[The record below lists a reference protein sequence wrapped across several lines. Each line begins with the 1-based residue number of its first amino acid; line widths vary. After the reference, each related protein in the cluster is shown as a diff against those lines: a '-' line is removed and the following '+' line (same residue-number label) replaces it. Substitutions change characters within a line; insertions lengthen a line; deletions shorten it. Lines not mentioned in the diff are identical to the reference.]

1 MRGLNVA
8 PGQKLNSLSNSLPFL
23 CTASV
28 LFLLTLAGMNSSLA
42 QDNPP
47 ATGDA
52 AVPAVQPAP
61 GSEGAAVNAA
71 QAGKTPE
78 EIAREQAEDAAREKS
93 IAEFTQKMKDSN
105 YPALFEKAAKEFD
118 VPVDILQGI
127 SFAETR
133 WEHLQWPAGETV
145 SPENG
150 MPRPYGIMSLW
161 DNEYFGHSLLDAAK
175 LIGKDPEELKSD
187 PLQNMRG
194 AAALLK
200 KIYNETPK
208 PADAQGDE
216 IESWRKAIVKYCG
229 IPQAELS
236 EQHGLEVYEHMNE
249 GYHQYGIEWPK
260 HPVNLEPMRAEV
272 AKIKAEARAKTEAQ
286 EKAEQEKEAALAQ
299 AKGVSGKPTTK
310 SATSASSTDPTPAVA
325 TAVTPAQQNQRW
337 LLIGVIIALVV
348 IAGLYVMTR
357 KPADSARKK

>member
-1 MRGLNVA
+1 L
-8 PGQKLNSLSNSLPFL
+8 QKPFSSL
-23 CTASV
+23 CTASI
-28 LFLLTLAGMNSSLA
+28 LFVLTLAGMNSSRA
-42 QDNPP
+42 QTAAP
-47 ATGDA
+47 AGGEGAVA
-52 AVPAVQPAP
+52 APAP
-61 GSEGAAVNAA
+61 AAGDPAAVNEVPT
-71 QAGKTPE
+71 GKTE
-78 EIAREQAEDAAREKS
+78 EDLIRERS
-93 IAEFTQKMKDSN
+93 IAEFTRKMKEAN
-105 YPALFEKAAKEFD
+105 YPALFEQAAKEFG
-118 VPVDILQGI
+118 VPADILEGV

-133 WEHLQWPAGETV
+133 WEHLQWPPGETV

-161 DNEYFGHSLLDAAK
+161 DNDYFGHSLLDAAK

-249 GYHQYGIEWPK
+249 GYHDYGIEWPK

-272 AKIKAEARAKTEAQ
+272 AKIKAEARAKTEAE
-286 EKAEQEKEAALAQ
+286 EKAQAEREAAATP
-299 AKGVSGKPTTK
+299 AKNKVSKPGATVAA
-310 SATSASSTDPTPAVA
+310 ATSPQSVA
-325 TAVTPAQQNQRW
+325 PEAQKSQRW
-337 LLIGVIIALVV
+337 ILIGVIIALVV
-348 IAGLYVMTR
+348 VGGIYMMTR
-357 KPADSARKK
+357 KPANSPRK